1 MFSLK
6 FVFFCAKINYFVEKK
21 VFFVEKI
28 WPFMLIFVILHC
40 IINIASIMKKILMT
54 TTVLLG
60 SLGAEAYD
68 YPYLTLQKTDGTAV
82 TLSVE
87 QLQLTFA
94 DGKLTATNS
103 DGSQTMAL
111 TDLNK
116 MFFTDHSAGI
126 DDLSATDNGAG
137 KVDVYA
143 VDGKSI
149 GTFDTMA
156 KAKES
161 LRPGLYIMKTAGRT
175 IKMTVK

>member
-1 MFSLK
+1 
-6 FVFFCAKINYFVEKK
+6 
-21 VFFVEKI
+21 
-28 WPFMLIFVILHC
+28 
-40 IINIASIMKKILMT
+40 MKKILMT

-60 SLGAEAYD
+60 SLGAGAYD
-68 YPYLTLQKTDGTAV
+68 YPYLTLQKTDGTEV

-103 DGSQTMAL
+103 DGSQSIAL
-111 TDLNK
+111 TELSK
-116 MFFTDHSAGI
+116 MFFTSQSAGI
-126 DDLSATDNGAG
+126 DDLSATDNSDQT
-137 KVDVYA
+137 VDVYTI
-143 VDGKSI
+143 DGKAI

-161 LRPGLYIMKTAGRT
+161 LRPGLYIMKSTGRT